1 MGLILEGQPRVVSE
15 FEAGGVAG
23 SGSGIAKGSGYPI
36 LAPVMD
42 LVEVGVGGGS
52 IACPSFLRA
61 LTRQTVVDSRAA
73 ESLGGSGGGEIDGLT
88 ARMSRHTIHRA
99 QLEEIACRSDR
110 VARECDEQR
119 NRRACQIL
127 PHGCQTYLIPAL
139 RTTEEGSSS
148 RSNDWRHTAR
158 TCAELSR

>member
-88 ARMSRHTIHRA
+88 ARMSVTRYIARSWKKSRVDPTVSRGSVTSSATGELVRSFHTDA
-99 QLEEIACRSDR
+99 K
-110 VARECDEQR
+110 
-119 NRRACQIL
+119 
-127 PHGCQTYLIPAL
+127 
-139 RTTEEGSSS
+139 RT
-148 RSNDWRHTAR
+148 
-158 TCAELSR
+158 